1 MPKTYKLEYFN
12 LRGRAELSR
21 LLMAQA
27 DMKYEDVRLSF
38 ADWGT
43 AKGNQEKYPLGFL
56 PVLEEDGKVISQS
69 MTIARHLAREF
80 GMAGQNEE
88 EMVMIDMICETCNEL
103 LSKMIEIALMQ
114 GEAKP
119 NAVKEFTEVKS
130 LLPMKNITTW
140 LEMNGKG
147 NGYFVGE
154 KMSVA
159 DLFVFSIMEH
169 LAGKYPNIL
178 TKHPLLQAFYE
189 RMIKE
194 PKLAA
199 WIVKRPNQDIDI

>member
-43 AKGNQEKYPLGFL
+43 AKGNQE
-56 PVLEEDGKVISQS
+56 
-69 MTIARHLAREF
+69 R
-80 GMAGQNEE
+80 MAGQNEE